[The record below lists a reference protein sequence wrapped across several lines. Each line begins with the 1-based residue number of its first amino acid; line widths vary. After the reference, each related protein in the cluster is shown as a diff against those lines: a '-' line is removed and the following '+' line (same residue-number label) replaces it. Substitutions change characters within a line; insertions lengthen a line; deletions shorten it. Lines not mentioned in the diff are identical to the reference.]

1 MGRRRTWG
9 LEAIWSRCRQGPWER
24 REGSWFTGWGVSWG
38 QRPHGM
44 MKLSFSGISGLGRMD
59 DAAFPWPLAPL
70 LKPGPIGAGLLE
82 EVQAQGD
89 LARWCPCTLHGSP
102 SPTDLGSLR
111 VAGPSHLGGVT
122 LRTLF
127 CPGCFLLPSSRI
139 LKLLTGPPDSSSP
152 IQDARKAFPPDSG
165 GETEGPMQ

>member
-1 MGRRRTWG
+1 MGVG
-9 LEAIWSRCRQGPWER
+9 GHLEQVLAGPLGKE

-59 DAAFPWPLAPL
+59 DAALASGSSPKARPYRCRTPGRGPSSRRPGQVVPLHPPWV
-70 LKPGPIGAGLLE
+70 PITN
-82 EVQAQGD
+82 
-89 LARWCPCTLHGSP
+89 RS
-102 SPTDLGSLR
+102 GSLR

-139 LKLLTGPPDSSSP
+139 LKLLDRASRLIFPHPGRKESFSP
-152 IQDARKAFPPDSG
+152 
-165 GETEGPMQ
+165 